1 MQYYFGYVNGSCL
14 ELLYLFLS
22 DTLSIKLY
30 GSLHLDL
37 KTKLLY
43 VYKLIK
49 INKTEK
55 NATVVSL
62 F

>member
-1 MQYYFGYVNGSCL
+1 M
-14 ELLYLFLS
+14 
-22 DTLSIKLY
+22 
-30 GSLHLDL
+30 HLDL

-55 NATVVSL
+55 NATVYPCLEKNDSFFQHHSGYL
-62 F
+62 